1 MDGSSTCPGE
11 KGLSITLGD
20 CFDSSYLRGKK
31 VHLFTPKSRFQA
43 VFIMKTDHLALK
55 NIPCFK
61 KAVQST
67 QTTGQHFSKGSLIV
81 LSVISTYHQCSA
93 HTGELVVRLWN
104 FPLQNKI
111 SFEIW

>member
-31 VHLFTPKSRFQA
+31 MHLFTPKSRFQT

-55 NIPCFK
+55 NIPCLK
-61 KAVQST
+61 KAVHSDHRATLFQRKSDRALR
-67 QTTGQHFSKGSLIV
+67 H
-81 LSVISTYHQCSA
+81 
-93 HTGELVVRLWN
+93 
-104 FPLQNKI
+104 
-111 SFEIW
+111 